1 MRRFAC
7 RKFKLTT
14 NADSKLSYTPDA
26 DGNVCLPDNK
36 EYVDFVKGLSN
47 DEFEFFKN
55 ILLKQELYEE
65 VANMI
70 KIRD

>member
-1 MRRFAC
+1 M
-7 RKFKLTT
+7 
-14 NADSKLSYTPDA
+14 SIMGY
-26 DGNVCLPDNK
+26 NVLQLCDFCLPDNK